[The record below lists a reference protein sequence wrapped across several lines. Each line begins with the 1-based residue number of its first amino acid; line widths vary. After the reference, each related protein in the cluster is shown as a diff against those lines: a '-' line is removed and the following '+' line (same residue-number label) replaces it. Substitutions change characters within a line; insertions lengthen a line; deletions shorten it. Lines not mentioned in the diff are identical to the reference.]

1 MSNRE
6 KKRIV
11 SEGLRKLQNDP
22 NWRPTPKT
30 HQDRLAEL
38 RRSDDVARIDRVEN
52 EGDACVACAAA
63 RAELGD
69 ETALCEGHLAEAMG
83 L

>member
-1 MSNRE
+1 MSKRE

-22 NWRPTPKT
+22 SWRPRPKT
-30 HQDRLAEL
+30 HEERLDEL
-38 RRSDDVARIDRVEN
+38 RRNDDVARIERVEN
-52 EGDACVACAAA
+52 DGDECVACAEA

-69 ETALCEGHLAEAMG
+69 DTALCQGHLAEAMG